1 MCIGSRAGKW
11 NKGVGGCRNC
21 SVCIRISA
29 KLTSTPR
36 RVGSLSGIRWSVS
49 IVLCGRATKSSM
61 SSATGASGTKATTL
75 IKLLY
80 LGFNSGDDAIE
91 IFLACYP

>member
-1 MCIGSRAGKW
+1 MEQGG
-11 NKGVGGCRNC
+11 GGCGNW

-36 RVGSLSGIRWSVS
+36 RVGSLSGIQWSVS
-49 IVLCGRATKSSM
+49 IDLCGRAAKSSM
-61 SSATGASGTKATTL
+61 SSATGASRTKATTL
-75 IKLLY
+75 IKLLH

-91 IFLACYP
+91 NFLACYP